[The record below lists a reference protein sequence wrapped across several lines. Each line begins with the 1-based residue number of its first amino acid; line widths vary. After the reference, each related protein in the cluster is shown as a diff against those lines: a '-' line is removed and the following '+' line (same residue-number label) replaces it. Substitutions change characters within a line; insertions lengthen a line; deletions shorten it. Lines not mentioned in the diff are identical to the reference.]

1 MNIKLLA
8 IFLLFTSTSYAQTVE
23 RLGNKL
29 LMMNKSSNSELKK
42 EAARINTLIF
52 DLQPALYLQSG
63 KQIEYTS
70 SKSPLLVVT
79 DVISLPL
86 LYNGNALY
94 KSAELIYVKVESPE
108 ELESLLDVTKI
119 SGFKKLKYIHILFS
133 FNPCDDVMG
142 DSCYYNT
149 VAKMVRG
156 IENSAYK
163 VLYEISVIE

>member
-1 MNIKLLA
+1 MFKSYSQTLECLGSKLL
-8 IFLLFTSTSYAQTVE
+8 IMS
-23 RLGNKL
+23 
-29 LMMNKSSNSELKK
+29 KSSNSELKK

-52 DLQPALYLQSG
+52 DLHPALYLQSG
-63 KQIEYTS
+63 EQIEYTS

-79 DVISLPL
+79 DVFSLPL

-94 KSAELIYVKVESPE
+94 KSTELIYVKVESPE
-108 ELESLLDVTKI
+108 ELESLLEISKI
-119 SGFKKLKYIHILFS
+119 RGFEKLKYIHILFS
-133 FNPCDDVMG
+133 FNPCDDSMG
-142 DSCYYNT
+142 DNCCYNT